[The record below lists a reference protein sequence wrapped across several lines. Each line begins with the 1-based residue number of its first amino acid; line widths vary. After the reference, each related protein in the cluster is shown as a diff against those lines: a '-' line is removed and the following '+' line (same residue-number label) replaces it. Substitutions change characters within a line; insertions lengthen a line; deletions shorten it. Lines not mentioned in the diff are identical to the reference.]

1 MGAGAGPWSR
11 GPHSAAGR
19 SLPGSRA
26 RLAPPR
32 PRGPHST
39 CRVSRFT
46 PLLPLVTTPG
56 QPEDVTTGRLAG
68 KRTGCAVHGRRA
80 PCPPRR
86 RGPAPFHEE
95 PLPVAGATCRPRP
108 VTEFPGS
115 SAHVSA
121 RRAGPGPSGL
131 RTPTPS
137 RGRAVPPPG
146 CAVSQVNDVSTR
158 IAWSRSHLP
167 VTHGVARLAIGS
179 LAMRGERREGNEV
192 GGGQEE
198 RAPGAPGAAVS
209 AVTM

>member
-19 SLPGSRA
+19 SLRGSRA
-26 RLAPPR
+26 HRAGTPQRLSCVPFHASFTAGYNPQPARRRHDR
-32 PRGPHST
+32 PAGWET
-39 CRVSRFT
+39 NRV
-46 PLLPLVTTPG
+46 L
-56 QPEDVTTGRLAG
+56 
-68 KRTGCAVHGRRA
+68 RR
-80 PCPPRR
+80 PPRR

-167 VTHGVARLAIGS
+167 VTHGVARPATGS

>member
-1 MGAGAGPWSR
+1 M
-11 GPHSAAGR
+11 
-19 SLPGSRA
+19 
-26 RLAPPR
+26 
-32 PRGPHST
+32 
-39 CRVSRFT
+39 
-46 PLLPLVTTPG
+46 
-56 QPEDVTTGRLAG
+56 
-68 KRTGCAVHGRRA
+68 
-80 PCPPRR
+80 
-86 RGPAPFHEE
+86 
-95 PLPVAGATCRPRP
+95 AGATCRPRP

-115 SAHVSA
+115 LAHVSA